1 MISSKGSFFLIGLL
15 ISSTIFS
22 SILLTLWTKPALGDG
37 LTQEQLTA
45 SLGNRKADLLIK
57 MIPPVVTTET
67 LHNGQKPVVEFRLF
81 DSNTNKSFSHV
92 TYYIIIEKDGKRL
105 LADLFHDH
113 NGDLRIQIN
122 PSNSSQVSISGQQD
136 PLLGAYIGT
145 SDSPVVASGPI
156 FINGGLYHFIVRIAT
171 VDSDSTLLP
180 DNQEPIYDSW
190 LSIGNTVNQQIDLN
204 GKQIPI
210 KVISYYDKLNS
221 FTFDAKNMQMQFNM
235 PFNWNVSRINNT
247 NIFVHEEVYIPN
259 PTPFTANKS
268 FAGTVNG
275 IDVSKD
281 LMLDNSNPNRDV
293 IHVMI
298 PKNDLVGIADQVNK
312 NTQTSNGLMKFT
324 LQPARGPMSSMSGSM
339 SSMSGSNSNSSMSSM
354 SSMSGSNSNSSMSSM
369 SSMSGSNSNS
379 SMSGSNSNSSMSPA
393 GTTGSN
399 ATTVSIVKGASNPN
413 TQNPYTPSPLDVA
426 AGRTVLW
433 INNDNTAHTVTEGN
447 PSGNTPSNGFD
458 SGILSPGQ
466 TFKHAFDKPGTV
478 GYFCRLHPFMLGQVM
493 VK

>member
-1 MISSKGSFFLIGLL
+1 MNSSKGSLFFIGLL
-15 ISSTIFS
+15 ISSTGFS
-22 SILLTLWTKPALGDG
+22 SILLSLWSKPVFGDG

-67 LHNGQKPVVEFRLF
+67 LQNGQKPVVEFRLF

-145 SDSPVVASGPI
+145 SYSPVIASGPI

-247 NIFVHEEVYIPN
+247 NIFVHEEVYVPN

-312 NTQTSNGLMKFT
+312 NIQASNGLMKFT
-324 LQPARGPMSSMSGSM
+324 LQPAKGPMSSMSGSM
-339 SSMSGSNSNSSMSSM
+339 SSMSGSNS
-354 SSMSGSNSNSSMSSM
+354 
-369 SSMSGSNSNS
+369 
-379 SMSGSNSNSSMSPA
+379 SMSPA
-393 GTTGSN
+393 GTAGSN
-399 ATTVSIVKGASNPN
+399 ATAISIVKGASNPS
-413 TQNPYTPSPLDVA
+413 TQKPYNPSPLNVA
-426 AGRTVLW
+426 VGRTVLW

-478 GYFCRLHPFMLGQVM
+478 SYFCRLHSND
-493 VK
+493 KIRI

>member
-1 MISSKGSFFLIGLL
+1 MNSSKASFFLIGLL
-15 ISSTIFS
+15 IG
-22 SILLTLWTKPALGDG
+22 SIVFAPVLLSLWSKPVFGDG

-67 LHNGQKPVVEFRLF
+67 LQNGQKPVVEFRLF

-92 TYYIIIEKDGKRL
+92 TYYVIIEKDSKRL
-105 LADLFHDH
+105 LANLFHNH

-145 SDSPVVASGPI
+145 SDSPVIASGPI

-171 VDSDSTLLP
+171 VDSDTTLLP

-190 LSIGNTVNQQIDLN
+190 LSIGNTVNQQINVN

-210 KVISYYDKLNS
+210 KVISYYDKLS
-221 FTFDAKNMQMQFNM
+221 SLKFDGKNMQMQFNM
-235 PFNWNVSRINNT
+235 PFNWNISRINNT
-247 NIFVHEEVYIPN
+247 NIFVHEEVYVPN

-275 IDVSKD
+275 IDISKN

-293 IHVMI
+293 IHIMI
-298 PKNDLVGIADQVNK
+298 PKNNLVMIADQVNK
-312 NTQTSNGLMKFT
+312 NTPASNGLMKFT
-324 LQPARGPMSSMSGSM
+324 LQPAKGPIA
-339 SSMSGSNSNSSMSSM
+339 SMSSM

-369 SSMSGSNSNS
+369 SSMSGSNSS
-379 SMSGSNSNSSMSPA
+379 ISG
-393 GTTGSN
+393 TN
-399 ATTVSIVKGASNPN
+399 AISVSIVKGASNPS
-413 TQNPYTPSPLDVA
+413 TQKPYTPSPANVA
-426 AGRTVLW
+426 IGRSVLW

-458 SGILSPGQ
+458 SGILGPGQ
-466 TFKHAFDKPGTV
+466 TFKHTFDKPGTV
-478 GYFCRLHPFMLGQVM
+478 DYYCRLHPFMLGQVIA
-493 VK
+493 K

>member
-1 MISSKGSFFLIGLL
+1 M
-15 ISSTIFS
+15 
-22 SILLTLWTKPALGDG
+22 GDG

-57 MIPPVVTTET
+57 MIPTVVTTET
-67 LHNGQKPVVEFRLF
+67 LQNGQKPVLEFRLF

-113 NGDLRIQIN
+113 YGDLRIQIN
-122 PSNSSQVSISGQQD
+122 PSNLSQVSISGQQD
-136 PLLGAYIGT
+136 PLLGAYLGT
-145 SDSPVVASGPI
+145 SDSPVIASGPI

-190 LSIGNTVNQQIDLN
+190 LSIGNTVNKQIDLN

-221 FTFDAKNMQMQFNM
+221 FRFDAKNMQMQFNM
-235 PFNWNVSRINNT
+235 PFNWNSSRINNT
-247 NIFVHEEVYIPN
+247 NIFVHEEVYVPN

-281 LMLDNSNPNRDV
+281 LMLDNSNPKRDV

-298 PKNDLVGIADQVNK
+298 PKNDLVVISDQVNK
-312 NTQTSNGLMKFT
+312 NAQAADGLMKFT
-324 LQPARGPMSSMSGSM
+324 LQPA
-339 SSMSGSNSNSSMSSM
+339 NKTTSSMSSM
-354 SSMSGSNSNSSMSSM
+354 SSMSGSNS
-369 SSMSGSNSNS
+369 
-379 SMSGSNSNSSMSPA
+379 SMSPA
-393 GTTGSN
+393 GTTDSG
-399 ATTVSIVKGASNPN
+399 ATSVSIVKGASNPG
-413 TQNPYTPSPLDVA
+413 TQKPYNPSPLSIAV
-426 AGRTVLW
+426 GRTVLW
-433 INNDNTAHTVTEGN
+433 INNDKTAHTVTEGN

-458 SGILSPGQ
+458 SGILGPGQ
-466 TFKHAFDKPGTV
+466 TFRHAFDKPGTV
-478 GYFCRLHPFMLGQVM
+478 GYFCRLHPFMLGQVL

>member
-1 MISSKGSFFLIGLL
+1 MNSSKASFFLIGLL
-15 ISSTIFS
+15 ISSTVLS
-22 SILLTLWTKPALGDG
+22 SILLTVWTKPALGDG

-67 LHNGQKPVVEFRLF
+67 LQNGQKPVVEFRLF

-122 PSNSSQVSISGQQD
+122 PSNLSQVSISAQQD

-145 SDSPVVASGPI
+145 LDSPIFASGPI

-190 LSIGNTVNQQIDLN
+190 LSVGNTVNQRIDLN

-210 KVISYYDKLNS
+210 KVISYYDKLKS
-221 FTFDAKNMQMQFNM
+221 FSFDDKNMQMQFNM

-247 NIFVHEEVYIPN
+247 NIFVHEEVYVPN

-275 IDVSKD
+275 IDVSKN

-298 PKNDLVGIADQVNK
+298 SKNDLVGIADQVNK
-312 NTQTSNGLMKFT
+312 NAQASNGLMKFT
-324 LQPARGPMSSMSGSM
+324 LQPAKGP
-339 SSMSGSNSNSSMSSM
+339 MSSM
-354 SSMSGSNSNSSMSSM
+354 SSMSGSNS
-369 SSMSGSNSNS
+369 
-379 SMSGSNSNSSMSPA
+379 SMSPA
-393 GTTGSN
+393 GTAGTN
-399 ATTVSIVKGASNPN
+399 ATSVSIVKGASNPS
-413 TQNPYTPSPLDVA
+413 TQKPYNPSPLNVA
-426 AGRTVLW
+426 VGRTVLW
-433 INNDNTAHTVTEGN
+433 INNDNAAHTVTEGN

-458 SGILSPGQ
+458 SGILNPGQ

-478 GYFCRLHPFMLGQVM
+478 DYYCTLHPFMLGQVM

>member
-1 MISSKGSFFLIGLL
+1 MNSSKGSFFFIGLL
-15 ISSTIFS
+15 ISSTVFS
-22 SILLTLWTKPALGDG
+22 SILLTVWTKPALGDG

-67 LHNGQKPVVEFRLF
+67 LQNGQKPVVEFRLF

-156 FINGGLYHFIVRIAT
+156 FIKGGLYHFIVRIAT

-247 NIFVHEEVYIPN
+247 NIFVHEEVYVPN

-298 PKNDLVGIADQVNK
+298 PKNDLVGIANQVNK
-312 NTQTSNGLMKFT
+312 NTQASNGLMKFT
-324 LQPARGPMSSMSGSM
+324 LQPAKGPMSSMSGSM
-339 SSMSGSNSNSSMSSM
+339 SSMSGSNS
-354 SSMSGSNSNSSMSSM
+354 
-369 SSMSGSNSNS
+369 
-379 SMSGSNSNSSMSPA
+379 SMSPA
-393 GTTGSN
+393 GTAGSN
-399 ATTVSIVKGASNPN
+399 ATSVSIVKGASNPS
-413 TQNPYTPSPLDVA
+413 TQKPYNPSPLNVA
-426 AGRTVLW
+426 VGRTVLW

-478 GYFCRLHPFMLGQVM
+478 SYFCRLHPFMLGQVM
-493 VK
+493 IK

>member
-1 MISSKGSFFLIGLL
+1 MNSSKGSFFLIGLL
-15 ISSTIFS
+15 ISSTVFS
-22 SILLTLWTKPALGDG
+22 SILLTVWTKPALGDG

-67 LHNGQKPVVEFRLF
+67 LQNGQKPVLEFRLF

-113 NGDLRIQIN
+113 SGDLRIQIN
-122 PSNSSQVSISGQQD
+122 PSNLSQVSISGQQD

-145 SDSPVVASGPI
+145 SDSPVIASGPI

-171 VDSDSTLLP
+171 VDSDSTLLH

-190 LSIGNTVNQQIDLN
+190 LSIGNTVNQQIVLN

-247 NIFVHEEVYIPN
+247 NIFVHEEVYVPN

-312 NTQTSNGLMKFT
+312 NTQASNGLMKFT
-324 LQPARGPMSSMSGSM
+324 LQPANGPMSSMSGSM
-339 SSMSGSNSNSSMSSM
+339 SSMSGSNSSMSSM
-354 SSMSGSNSNSSMSSM
+354 SSMSG
-369 SSMSGSNSNS
+369 
-379 SMSGSNSNSSMSPA
+379 SNSSMSPA

-399 ATTVSIVKGASNPN
+399 VSIVKGASNPS
-413 TQNPYTPSPLDVA
+413 TQKPYNPSPLNVA
-426 AGRTVLW
+426 VGGTVLW
-433 INNDNTAHTVTEGN
+433 INNDNAAHTVTEGN

>member
-1 MISSKGSFFLIGLL
+1 MNSSKASFFLIGLL
-15 ISSTIFS
+15 ISSTVLS
-22 SILLTLWTKPALGDG
+22 SILLTVWTKPALGDG

-67 LHNGQKPVVEFRLF
+67 LQNGQKPVVEFRLF

-122 PSNSSQVSISGQQD
+122 PSNLSQVSISAQQD

-145 SDSPVVASGPI
+145 LDSPIIASGPI

-190 LSIGNTVNQQIDLN
+190 LSVGNTVNQRIDLN

-210 KVISYYDKLNS
+210 KVISYYDKLKS
-221 FTFDAKNMQMQFNM
+221 FSFDDKNMQMQFNM

-247 NIFVHEEVYIPN
+247 NIFVHEEVYVPN

-275 IDVSKD
+275 IDVSKN

-298 PKNDLVGIADQVNK
+298 SKNDLVGIADQVNK
-312 NTQTSNGLMKFT
+312 NAQASNGLMKFT
-324 LQPARGPMSSMSGSM
+324 LQSAKGPMSSMSSM
-339 SSMSGSNSNSSMSSM
+339 SSMSGSNSSMSSMSGSNSSMSSM
-354 SSMSGSNSNSSMSSM
+354 SSMSGSNS
-369 SSMSGSNSNS
+369 
-379 SMSGSNSNSSMSPA
+379 SMSPA
-393 GTTGSN
+393 GTAGTN
-399 ATTVSIVKGASNPN
+399 ATSVSIVKGASNPS
-413 TQNPYTPSPLDVA
+413 TQKPYNPSPLNVA
-426 AGRTVLW
+426 VGRTVLW
-433 INNDNTAHTVTEGN
+433 INNDNAAHTVTEGN

-458 SGILSPGQ
+458 SGILNPGQ

-478 GYFCRLHPFMLGQVM
+478 DYYCTLHPFMLGQVM

>member
-1 MISSKGSFFLIGLL
+1 MNSSKASFFLIGLL
-15 ISSTIFS
+15 ISSTVLS
-22 SILLTLWTKPALGDG
+22 SILLTVWTKPALGDG

-67 LHNGQKPVVEFRLF
+67 LQNGQKPVVEFRLF

-122 PSNSSQVSISGQQD
+122 PSNLSQVSISAQQD

-145 SDSPVVASGPI
+145 LDSPIIASGPI

-190 LSIGNTVNQQIDLN
+190 LSVGNTVNQRIDLN

-210 KVISYYDKLNS
+210 KVISYYDKLKS
-221 FTFDAKNMQMQFNM
+221 FSFDDKNMQMQFNM

-247 NIFVHEEVYIPN
+247 NIFVHEEVYVPN

-275 IDVSKD
+275 IDVSKN

-298 PKNDLVGIADQVNK
+298 SKNDLVGIADQVNK
-312 NTQTSNGLMKFT
+312 NAQASNGLMKFT
-324 LQPARGPMSSMSGSM
+324 LQPTKGPK
-339 SSMSGSNSNSSMSSM
+339 SSM
-354 SSMSGSNSNSSMSSM
+354 SSMSGSNSSM
-369 SSMSGSNSNS
+369 SSMSGSNS
-379 SMSGSNSNSSMSPA
+379 SMSGSNSSMSPA
-393 GTTGSN
+393 GTAGTN
-399 ATTVSIVKGASNPN
+399 ATSVSIVKGASNPS
-413 TQNPYTPSPLDVA
+413 TQKPYNPSPLNVA
-426 AGRTVLW
+426 VGRTVLW
-433 INNDNTAHTVTEGN
+433 INNDNAAHTVTEGN

-458 SGILSPGQ
+458 SGILNPGQ

-478 GYFCRLHPFMLGQVM
+478 DYYCTLHPFMLGQVM

>member
-1 MISSKGSFFLIGLL
+1 MNSSKASFFLIGLL
-15 ISSTIFS
+15 ISSTVLS
-22 SILLTLWTKPALGDG
+22 SILLTVWTKPALGDG

-67 LHNGQKPVVEFRLF
+67 LQNGQKPVVEFRLF

-122 PSNSSQVSISGQQD
+122 PSNSSQVSISAQQD

-145 SDSPVVASGPI
+145 LDSPIIASGPI

-190 LSIGNTVNQQIDLN
+190 LSVGNTVNQRIDLN

-210 KVISYYDKLNS
+210 KVISYYDKLKS
-221 FTFDAKNMQMQFNM
+221 FSFDDKNMQMQFNM

-247 NIFVHEEVYIPN
+247 NIFVHEEVYVPN

-275 IDVSKD
+275 IDVSKN

-298 PKNDLVGIADQVNK
+298 SKNDLVGIADQVNK
-312 NTQTSNGLMKFT
+312 NAQASNGLMKFT
-324 LQPARGPMSSMSGSM
+324 LQPAKGP
-339 SSMSGSNSNSSMSSM
+339 MSSM
-354 SSMSGSNSNSSMSSM
+354 SSMSGSNSSMSSMSGSNSSM
-369 SSMSGSNSNS
+369 SSMSGSNS
-379 SMSGSNSNSSMSPA
+379 SMSPA
-393 GTTGSN
+393 GTAGTN
-399 ATTVSIVKGASNPN
+399 ATSVSIVKGASNPS
-413 TQNPYTPSPLDVA
+413 TQKPYNPSPLNVA
-426 AGRTVLW
+426 VSRTVLW
-433 INNDNTAHTVTEGN
+433 TNNDNAAHTVTEGN

-458 SGILSPGQ
+458 SGILNPGQ

-478 GYFCRLHPFMLGQVM
+478 DYYCTLHPFMLGQVM

>member
-1 MISSKGSFFLIGLL
+1 MNSSKGSFFLIGLL
-15 ISSTIFS
+15 ISSTGFS
-22 SILLTLWTKPALGDG
+22 SILLSLWSKPVFGDG

-67 LHNGQKPVVEFRLF
+67 LQNGQKPVVEFRLF

-113 NGDLRIQIN
+113 NGNLRIQIN

-145 SDSPVVASGPI
+145 SYSPVIASGPI

-221 FTFDAKNMQMQFNM
+221 FRFDAKNMQMQFNM
-235 PFNWNVSRINNT
+235 PFNWNISRINNT
-247 NIFVHEEVYIPN
+247 NIFVHEEVYVPN

-312 NTQTSNGLMKFT
+312 NTQAYNGLMKFT
-324 LQPARGPMSSMSGSM
+324 LQPAKGSM
-339 SSMSGSNSNSSMSSM
+339 SSMPGSNSSMSSM
-354 SSMSGSNSNSSMSSM
+354 PGSNSSMP
-369 SSMSGSNSNS
+369 G
-379 SMSGSNSNSSMSPA
+379 SNSSMSPA
-393 GTTGSN
+393 GAAGTN
-399 ATTVSIVKGASNPN
+399 ASSVSIVKGASNPS
-413 TQNPYTPSPLDVA
+413 TQKPYNPSPLNVA
-426 AGRTVLW
+426 VGRTVLW

-478 GYFCRLHPFMLGQVM
+478 GYFCRLHPFMLGQVI

>member
-1 MISSKGSFFLIGLL
+1 MNSSKASFFLIGLL
-15 ISSTIFS
+15 ISSTVLS
-22 SILLTLWTKPALGDG
+22 SILLTVWTKPALGDG

-67 LHNGQKPVVEFRLF
+67 LQNGQKPVVEFRLF

-210 KVISYYDKLNS
+210 KVISYYDKLKS
-221 FTFDAKNMQMQFNM
+221 FSFDDKNMQMQFNM

-247 NIFVHEEVYIPN
+247 NIFVHEEVYVPN

-275 IDVSKD
+275 IDVSKN

-298 PKNDLVGIADQVNK
+298 SKNDLVGIADQVNK
-312 NTQTSNGLMKFT
+312 NAQASNGLMKFT
-324 LQPARGPMSSMSGSM
+324 LQPAKGPMSSMSG
-339 SSMSGSNSNSSMSSM
+339 SNSSMSSM
-354 SSMSGSNSNSSMSSM
+354 SSMTG
-369 SSMSGSNSNS
+369 
-379 SMSGSNSNSSMSPA
+379 SNSSMSPA
-393 GTTGSN
+393 GTAGTN
-399 ATTVSIVKGASNPN
+399 ATSVSIVKGASNPS
-413 TQNPYTPSPLDVA
+413 TQKPYNPSPLNVA
-426 AGRTVLW
+426 VGRTVLW
-433 INNDNTAHTVTEGN
+433 INNDNAAHTVTEGN

-458 SGILSPGQ
+458 SGILNPGQ

-478 GYFCRLHPFMLGQVM
+478 DYYCTLHPFMLGQVM

>member
-1 MISSKGSFFLIGLL
+1 MNSSKGSFFLIGLL
-15 ISSTIFS
+15 ISSTGFS
-22 SILLTLWTKPALGDG
+22 SILLTVWTKPALGDG

-67 LHNGQKPVVEFRLF
+67 LQNGQKPVVEFRLF

-113 NGDLRIQIN
+113 NGNLRIQIN

-145 SDSPVVASGPI
+145 SYSPVIASGPI

-221 FTFDAKNMQMQFNM
+221 FRFDAKNMQMQFNM
-235 PFNWNVSRINNT
+235 PFNWNISRINNT
-247 NIFVHEEVYIPN
+247 NIFVHEEVYVPN

-312 NTQTSNGLMKFT
+312 NTQAYNGLMKFT
-324 LQPARGPMSSMSGSM
+324 LQPAKGSM
-339 SSMSGSNSNSSMSSM
+339 SSMPGSNSSMSSM
-354 SSMSGSNSNSSMSSM
+354 SSMPGSNSSMSSM
-369 SSMSGSNSNS
+369 SSMPGSNS
-379 SMSGSNSNSSMSPA
+379 SMPGSNSSMPGSNSSMSPA
-393 GTTGSN
+393 GAAGTN
-399 ATTVSIVKGASNPN
+399 ASSVSIVKGASNPS
-413 TQNPYTPSPLDVA
+413 TQKPYNPSPLNVA
-426 AGRTVLW
+426 VGRTVLW

-478 GYFCRLHPFMLGQVM
+478 GYFCRLHPFMLGQVI

>member
-1 MISSKGSFFLIGLL
+1 MNSSKGSFFLIGLL
-15 ISSTIFS
+15 ISSTVFS
-22 SILLTLWTKPALGDG
+22 SILLTVWTKPALGDG

-67 LHNGQKPVVEFRLF
+67 LQNGQKPVVEFRLF

-122 PSNSSQVSISGQQD
+122 PSNLSQVSISGQQD

-145 SDSPVVASGPI
+145 SYSPVIASGPI

-221 FTFDAKNMQMQFNM
+221 FRFDAKNMQMQFNM
-235 PFNWNVSRINNT
+235 PFIWNVSRINKT
-247 NIFVHEEVYIPN
+247 NIFVHEEIYVPN

-298 PKNDLVGIADQVNK
+298 PKKDLVGIADQVNR
-312 NTQTSNGLMKFT
+312 NTQASNGLMKFT
-324 LQPARGPMSSMSGSM
+324 LQPAKGSM
-339 SSMSGSNSNSSMSSM
+339 SSMSGSNS
-354 SSMSGSNSNSSMSSM
+354 
-369 SSMSGSNSNS
+369 
-379 SMSGSNSNSSMSPA
+379 SMSPA
-393 GTTGSN
+393 GAAGTN
-399 ATTVSIVKGASNPN
+399 ATSVSIVKGASNPN
-413 TQNPYTPSPLDVA
+413 TQKPYSPSPLNVA
-426 AGRTVLW
+426 VGRTVLW

-478 GYFCRLHPFMLGQVM
+478 GYFCSLHPFMLGQVM

>member
-1 MISSKGSFFLIGLL
+1 MNSSNDTFFLIGLL
-15 ISSTIFS
+15 ISSIVFAPV
-22 SILLTLWTKPALGDG
+22 LLSLWSKPVFGDG

-67 LHNGQKPVVEFRLF
+67 LQNGQKPVVEFRLF

-122 PSNSSQVSISGQQD
+122 PSNSSQVSISGQHD
-136 PLLGAYIGT
+136 PLLGTYMGT
-145 SDSPVVASGPI
+145 SDSPVIVAGPI
-156 FINGGLYHFIVRIAT
+156 FIKGGLYHFIVRIAT

-190 LSIGNTVNQQIDLN
+190 LSIGNTVNQQINVN

-210 KVISYYDKLNS
+210 KVISYYDKLS
-221 FTFDAKNMQMQFNM
+221 SIRFDDKDMQMKFNM

-247 NIFVHEEVYIPN
+247 NIFVHEEVYVPN

-268 FAGTVNG
+268 FAGSVNG
-275 IDVSKD
+275 IDVSKN

-298 PKNDLVGIADQVNK
+298 PKNDLVVIANQVNK
-312 NTQTSNGLMKFT
+312 NPPASNGLMKFT
-324 LQPARGPMSSMSGSM
+324 LQPAKGTL
-339 SSMSGSNSNSSMSSM
+339 SSM
-354 SSMSGSNSNSSMSSM
+354 SSMSGSNS
-369 SSMSGSNSNS
+369 SMSG
-379 SMSGSNSNSSMSPA
+379 
-393 GTTGSN
+393 TN
-399 ATTVSIVKGASNPN
+399 ATSISIVKGASNPS
-413 TQNPYTPSPLDVA
+413 TQKPYNPSPANVA
-426 AGRTVLW
+426 VGRTVLW

-458 SGILSPGQ
+458 SGILGPGQ
-466 TFKHAFDKPGTV
+466 SFKHAFDKPGTV
-478 GYFCRLHPFMLGQVM
+478 GYYCTLHPFMLGQVIA
-493 VK
+493 K

>member
-1 MISSKGSFFLIGLL
+1 MNSSKASFFLIGLL
-15 ISSTIFS
+15 ISSTVLS
-22 SILLTLWTKPALGDG
+22 SILLTVWTKPALGDG

-67 LHNGQKPVVEFRLF
+67 LQNGQKPVVEFRLF

-122 PSNSSQVSISGQQD
+122 PSNLSQVSISAQQD

-145 SDSPVVASGPI
+145 LDSPIIASGPI

-190 LSIGNTVNQQIDLN
+190 LSVGNTVNQRIDLN

-210 KVISYYDKLNS
+210 KVISYYDKLKS
-221 FTFDAKNMQMQFNM
+221 FSFDDKNMQMQFNM

-247 NIFVHEEVYIPN
+247 NIFVHEEVYVPN

-275 IDVSKD
+275 IDVSKN

-298 PKNDLVGIADQVNK
+298 SKNDLVGIADQVNK
-312 NTQTSNGLMKFT
+312 NAQASNGLMKFT
-324 LQPARGPMSSMSGSM
+324 LQPAKWP
-339 SSMSGSNSNSSMSSM
+339 MSSM
-354 SSMSGSNSNSSMSSM
+354 SSMSGSNSSLSSMSGSNSSM
-369 SSMSGSNSNS
+369 SSMSGSNS
-379 SMSGSNSNSSMSPA
+379 SMSPA
-393 GTTGSN
+393 GTAGTN
-399 ATTVSIVKGASNPN
+399 ATSVSIVKGASNPS
-413 TQNPYTPSPLDVA
+413 TQKPYNPSPLNVA
-426 AGRTVLW
+426 VGRTVLW
-433 INNDNTAHTVTEGN
+433 INNDNAAHTVTEGN

-458 SGILSPGQ
+458 SGILNPGQ

-478 GYFCRLHPFMLGQVM
+478 DYYCTLHPFMLGQVM

>member
-1 MISSKGSFFLIGLL
+1 MNSSKASFFLIGLL
-15 ISSTIFS
+15 ISSTVLS
-22 SILLTLWTKPALGDG
+22 SILLTVWTKPALGDG

-67 LHNGQKPVVEFRLF
+67 LQNGQKPVVEFRLF

-122 PSNSSQVSISGQQD
+122 PSNLSQVSISAQQD

-145 SDSPVVASGPI
+145 LDSPIIASGPI

-190 LSIGNTVNQQIDLN
+190 LSVGNTVNQRIDLN

-210 KVISYYDKLNS
+210 KVISYYDKLKS
-221 FTFDAKNMQMQFNM
+221 FSFDDKNMQMQFNM

-247 NIFVHEEVYIPN
+247 NIFVHEEVYVPN

-275 IDVSKD
+275 IDVSKN

-298 PKNDLVGIADQVNK
+298 SKNDLVGIADQVNK
-312 NTQTSNGLMKFT
+312 NAQASNGLMKFT
-324 LQPARGPMSSMSGSM
+324 LQPAKGPMSSMSSM
-339 SSMSGSNSNSSMSSM
+339 SDSNSSM
-354 SSMSGSNSNSSMSSM
+354 SSMSGSNS
-369 SSMSGSNSNS
+369 SMSG
-379 SMSGSNSNSSMSPA
+379 SNSSMSPA
-393 GTTGSN
+393 GTAGTN
-399 ATTVSIVKGASNPN
+399 ATSVSIVKGASNPS
-413 TQNPYTPSPLDVA
+413 TQKPYNPSPLNVA
-426 AGRTVLW
+426 VGRTVLW
-433 INNDNTAHTVTEGN
+433 INNDNAAHTVTEGN

-458 SGILSPGQ
+458 SGILNPGQ

-478 GYFCRLHPFMLGQVM
+478 DYYCTLHPFMLGQVM